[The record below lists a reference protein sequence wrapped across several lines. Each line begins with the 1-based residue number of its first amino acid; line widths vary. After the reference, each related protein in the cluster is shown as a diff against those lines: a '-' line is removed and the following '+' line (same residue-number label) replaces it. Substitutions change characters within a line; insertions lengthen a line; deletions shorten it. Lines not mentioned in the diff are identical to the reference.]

1 MKIEVTIMNAFAVNE
16 SGGNKAGIVYNQIA
30 LSNDE
35 KQLIAKKVGVSET
48 VFINKKENNNF
59 DVSFFT
65 PNKEVDL
72 CGHGTIAAFQLLLDK
87 NIISKGEYVQITRA
101 GILEI
106 IINNENQIFM
116 EQNKPE
122 YLKIIKDRLSI
133 AESLNISE
141 NEIIKSFPIQIVS
154 TGLKDIMIGVR
165 NNEILD
171 NIKPNFEK
179 ILKISK
185 KYQVVGYH
193 VFSLEKEGEETA
205 NCRNFAPFYGIDEEC
220 ATGTSSGALVGFLF
234 KYNLTNENEYQNIFF
249 LQGKAMG
256 SLSRINA
263 KTIIKN
269 KEINKIFI
277 GGNADYIKKIE
288 ISD

>member
-1 MKIEVTIMNAFAVNE
+1 MKIEVSIMNAFAVNE
-16 SGGNKAGIVYNQIA
+16 SGGNEAGIVYNQVN
-30 LSNDE
+30 LLDKQ
-35 KQLIAKKVGVSET
+35 KQLIAKKVGLSET
-48 VFINKKENNNF
+48 VFINKKENNEF

-87 NIISKGEYVQITRA
+87 NIISKGKCVQITKA

-106 IINNENQIFM
+106 IIDNENQIFM
-116 EQNKPE
+116 EQKKPK
-122 YLKIIKDRLSI
+122 YLTVIKDRLSI
-133 AESLNISE
+133 IQSLNINE
-141 NEIIKSFPIQIVS
+141 NDLIKTFPIQIVS

-165 NNEILD
+165 TNEIL
-171 NIKPNFEK
+171 NSIKPDFEK
-179 ILKISK
+179 ILEISK

-205 NCRNFAPFYGIDEEC
+205 NCRNFAPLYGIDEEC

-234 KYNLTNENEYQNIFF
+234 KYNLTNENQYQNTFF

-256 SLSRINA
+256 SPSRINT
-263 KTIIKN
+263 KIISKN
-269 KEINKIFI
+269 KEINKIFV
-277 GGNADYIKKIE
+277 GGNANFTKKIE
-288 ISD
+288 IEY

>member
-16 SGGNKAGIVYNQIA
+16 SGGNKAGVVYNQVD
-30 LSNDE
+30 LLDNQ
-35 KQLIAKKVGVSET
+35 KQLIAKKVGLSET
-48 VFINKKENNNF
+48 VFINKKENNKF

-87 NIISKGEYVQITRA
+87 NIISKGKCVQITKA

-106 IINNENQIFM
+106 IIDNENQIFM

-122 YLKIIKDRLSI
+122 YLTVIKDRLSI
-133 AESLNISE
+133 IESLNINE
-141 NEIIKSFPIQIVS
+141 NDLTKSFPIQIVS

-165 NNEILD
+165 NNEIL
-171 NIKPNFEK
+171 NSIKPDFDK
-179 ILKISK
+179 ILEISK

-220 ATGTSSGALVGFLF
+220 ATGTSSGALACFLF
-234 KYNLTNENEYQNIFF
+234 KHSVIDENGYQNTFF

-263 KTIIKN
+263 KIVSEN
-269 KEINKIFI
+269 KEVSKICI
-277 GGNADYIKKIE
+277 GGNAKFSKKIE
-288 ISD
+288 IEY